1 MPCLP
6 SCLGCA
12 GEGRALRGLLQP
24 VEGLYTILCPPGPPH
39 CPHFHLLGA
48 DEQGLQA
55 SLPQWLRRVRG
66 LESLRWGFISPP
78 APTVSVPPN
87 PGGLDSATLGP
98 SIYFPNT
105 VWFPALRLKT
115 LVCPAQ
121 PQLALLALIS
131 IISVPGY
138 TLEAHWGFLGP
149 PWILVSGHIGQ
160 QKPLPSQWGNQG
172 KAEGTGESRSRQ
184 DDQRSAVGGRGP
196 SSLHL
201 TEDIINKLDC

>member
-12 GEGRALRGLLQP
+12 GEGRPLRGLLQP

-55 SLPQWLRRVRG
+55 SLPQWLRQVRG
-66 LESLRWGFISPP
+66 LESLHRASVSPLLLQ
-78 APTVSVPPN
+78 SVCPP
-87 PGGLDSATLGP
+87 TLGAWTLLPWAP

-115 LVCPAQ
+115 SVCPAQ
-121 PQLALLALIS
+121 LQLALLALIS

-138 TLEAHWGFLGP
+138 TLGGPWKLTGDFWGLLGY
-149 PWILVSGHIGQ
+149 
-160 QKPLPSQWGNQG
+160 
-172 KAEGTGESRSRQ
+172 
-184 DDQRSAVGGRGP
+184 
-196 SSLHL
+196 
-201 TEDIINKLDC
+201 

>member
-12 GEGRALRGLLQP
+12 GEGRPLRGLLQP
-24 VEGLYTILCPPGPPH
+24 VERLYTILCPPGPPH

-66 LESLRWGFISPP
+66 LESLRQGSVSPP

-87 PGGLDSATLGP
+87 SGGLDSATLGP

-121 PQLALLALIS
+121 LQLALLALIS

-138 TLEAHWGFLGP
+138 TLGAPWKLTGDFWGLLGY
-149 PWILVSGHIGQ
+149 
-160 QKPLPSQWGNQG
+160 
-172 KAEGTGESRSRQ
+172 
-184 DDQRSAVGGRGP
+184 
-196 SSLHL
+196 
-201 TEDIINKLDC
+201 